1 MPFLLLALD
10 PSAVNQTH
18 QAPLAM
24 HTASVVFKPLLFPR
38 PVVLRC
44 HFSSFPSLLHP
55 SIHFLTVDLFAIVSS
70 LCAGTCR
77 TC

>member
-1 MPFLLLALD
+1 LD

-44 HFSSFPSLLHP
+44 HFYFLPVAPEPLDSLP
-55 SIHFLTVDLFAIVSS
+55 D
-70 LCAGTCR
+70 C
-77 TC
+77 